1 LNDEVINFYGAL
13 VQRRADEALQVVGGK
28 ATNKKLRDI
37 HFFNSFFY
45 AKLQQGYE
53 KSRLARWTKKVTG
66 DCTTP
71 FLRRAHFVTTQSQIN
86 IFEKDIIIFPIN
98 VGNMHWVCGA
108 INFKDKR
115 IEYYDS
121 LASEPDEAVFEVNTL
136 FLVWPQTSVDLVLG
150 RL

>member
-1 LNDEVINFYGAL
+1 VAREQVGSKDLERLRPGKWLNDEVINFYGAL

-71 FLRRAHFVTTQSQIN
+71 YFSVGLTLLPRNRRSTSSKRTSSSSQLMLETSTGFAGQSTS
-86 IFEKDIIIFPIN
+86 KIN
-98 VGNMHWVCGA
+98 V
-108 INFKDKR
+108 
-115 IEYYDS
+115 
-121 LASEPDEAVFEVNTL
+121 
-136 FLVWPQTSVDLVLG
+136 
-150 RL
+150 